1 MKFFTKVIATLGLGA
16 LFWYDQ
22 NNRLQTTRYSIKN
35 KRIPN
40 SFKGYKIIQL
50 SDLHGKELGYDS
62 QNLVKAIKKEN
73 PDIIVITGD
82 IIDGRKGNDNT
93 IKEINSM
100 ISLSKQLV
108 KIAPTY
114 FVAGNHEMHYGRI
127 EERIKEKITFLPK
140 LKSTGVIILDRDCLW
155 LEKDKDKI
163 ALIGLNDIYLDS
175 PSLLLNLTN
184 EATQYKDFKILLAHE
199 PQYIKSYNRANIDL
213 ALTGH
218 THGGQIRLPFIG
230 GLYAPQ
236 QGILPQYDGGKFQYR
251 KTTLIVNRG
260 IGNSIFPLRVFNH
273 PEMVVVTLE

>member
-1 MKFFTKVIATLGLGA
+1 MKFFTKVIAALGLGA

-62 QNLVKAIKKEN
+62 QNLIKAIKKEN

-199 PQYIKSYNRANIDL
+199 PQYIKNYNRANIDL